1 MKKEFK
7 MVAGWVMS
15 VLGIK
20 NFAKDNDGKLFLTAE
35 QEQTLLEKYGEKFVE
50 GFKADLSKM
59 EVNGDSVD
67 LTLSAEERLELDA
80 SRKEV
85 GQLRSQ
91 IQQLQAA
98 EKDYKATIAKLEKQ
112 PAGSEGHQVPVSA
125 IEKAAIEAGV
135 DLSLKHNRFLVDF
148 MQGKIQGSYSG
159 DSTINTS
166 ELKTEFGKY
175 VDQNRMEI
183 MRGLFGT
190 TESTQFMSSIITD
203 KTEVRATQAN
213 ILNTVLQQF
222 VPHWTPSG
230 AAKFTPLTIKNF
242 KCKLNVNI
250 IPSDIMEDI
259 LGYMYD
265 EKASQLQAMPVVRY
279 ILQQLI
285 FPKLDE
291 EREQAL
297 ATGRFVENTADGNG
311 QYSAST
317 PGESMDGYLTQL
329 VDKYNYDA
337 DDSHTTKSGIRWLQ
351 KGTEVVLSGETKNVR
366 ALIDAAVKE
375 VSDLYPLYAKKAM
388 KVHIDPV
395 LADAYRREY
404 LEEYKWLKNQDGT
417 HKNDIDFSNFTFGEC
432 EGLRGTHCFFITP
445 KENFKH
451 IMSQDPMKCV
461 LRFQEQDYA
470 VKIFGEW
477 WEGTG
482 FWMAEAI
489 FAYISPAAA
498 ITYNGKKNLT
508 VSFTNGTAS
517 AQIGG
522 SFTSPTAN
530 VSVENKSVT
539 YESSN
544 TAVATV
550 NASTGQVTL
559 IKAGTAVIKA
569 KFAGD
574 TDYNAA
580 EGSYTLTV
588 TKGTV
593 TVAFASSTASGTVGQ
608 SFTSPTATT
617 TPAGKTVTYSSSDT
631 YKATV
636 NASTGEVTLKAA
648 GEVVITAAFAGDDA
662 YNSASGSYTLTIS
675 AEGV

>member
-15 VLGIK
+15 VLGIQ
-20 NFAKDNDGKLFLTAE
+20 NFAKDNNGKLFLTSE
-35 QEQTLLEKYGEKFVE
+35 QEQKLSEKFGEKFVE
-50 GFKADLSKM
+50 GFKADLAKM
-59 EVNGDSVD
+59 EVEGEQVN
-67 LTLSAEERLELDA
+67 LTLSAEEKLELEA
-80 SRKEV
+80 SRVVTKQLK
-85 GQLRSQ
+85 GQ
-91 IQQLQAA
+91 IEQLQAA

-112 PAGSEGHQVPVSA
+112 PAGAEGQQVTVSEF
-125 IEKAAIEAGV
+125 EKAAVKAGV
-135 DLSLKHNRFLVDF
+135 DLSLKHNKFLVDY
-148 MQGKIQGSYSG
+148 MQGKVSAAYSG
-159 DSTINTS
+159 NSTIDTQ
-166 ELKTEFGKY
+166 ELKQEFGKY
-175 VDQNRMEI
+175 IDSNRLEI
-183 MRGLFGT
+183 LKGLFGQ

-203 KTEVRATQAN
+203 KTEVRATQASV
-213 ILNTVLQQF
+213 IGTVLQQF
-222 VPHWTPSG
+222 IPAWTPSG
-230 AAKFTPLTIKNF
+230 AAKFTPLTIKNY
-242 KCKLNVNI
+242 KCKMNVAI

-259 LGYMYD
+259 IGYMYD
-265 EKASQLQAMPVVRY
+265 EQASQLQAMPVVRY

-291 EREQAL
+291 DREQAL
-297 ATGRFVENTADGNG
+297 ATGRFVENVAGEG
-311 QYSAST
+311 GAFSAST

-337 DDSHTTKSGIRWLQ
+337 DESHTTKSGVRWLQ
-351 KGTEVVLSGETKNVR
+351 KGTEVVLSGSGKNVR
-366 ALIDAAVKE
+366 TLIDAAVKE

-417 HKNDIDFSNFTFGEC
+417 HKNDIDFSNFTFAEC

-451 IMSQDPMKCV
+451 LMSHNPQNCV

-508 VSFTNGTAS
+508 VTFAS
-517 AQIGG
+517 ATQSAQVGVE
-522 SFTSPTAN
+522 FTAPIAT
-530 VSVENKSVT
+530 VSVEGKAVT
-539 YESSN
+539 YESSD
-544 TAVATV
+544 TSVATV
-550 NASTGQVTL
+550 NASTGAVTL
-559 IKAGTAVIKA
+559 VAAGTAVIKA

-574 TDYNAA
+574 TSYNPA

-588 TKGTV
+588 
-593 TVAFASSTASGTVGQ
+593 
-608 SFTSPTATT
+608 
-617 TPAGKTVTYSSSDT
+617 
-631 YKATV
+631 
-636 NASTGEVTLKAA
+636 AA
-648 GEVVITAAFAGDDA
+648 AANNGD
-662 YNSASGSYTLTIS
+662 
-675 AEGV
+675 EGGV

>member
-15 VLGIK
+15 VLGIQ
-20 NFAKDNDGKLFLTAE
+20 NFAKDNNGKLFLTSE
-35 QEQTLLEKYGEKFVE
+35 QEQKLLEKFGEKFVE
-50 GFKADLSKM
+50 GFKADLAKM
-59 EVNGDSVD
+59 EVEGEQVN
-67 LTLSAEERLELDA
+67 LTLSAEEKLELEA
-80 SRKEV
+80 NRVVTK
-85 GQLRSQ
+85 QLKAQ
-91 IQQLQAA
+91 IEEMKKA
-98 EKDYKATIAKLEKQ
+98 EANFKATIAKLEKQ
-112 PAGSEGHQVPVSA
+112 PAGTEGQQVTVSEF
-125 IEKAAIEAGV
+125 EKAAVKAGV
-135 DLSLKHNRFLVDF
+135 DLSLKHNKFLVDY
-148 MQGKIQGSYSG
+148 MQGKVSAAYSG
-159 DSTINTS
+159 NSTIDTQ
-166 ELKTEFGKY
+166 ELKQEFGKY
-175 VDQNRMEI
+175 IDSNRLEI
-183 MRGLFGT
+183 LKSLFGQ

-203 KTEVRATQAN
+203 KTEVRATQASV
-213 ILNTVLQQF
+213 IGTVLQQF
-222 VPHWTPSG
+222 VPAWTPSG
-230 AAKFTPLTIKNF
+230 AAKFTPLTIKNY
-242 KCKLNVNI
+242 KCKMNVAI

-259 LGYMYD
+259 IGYMYD
-265 EKASQLQAMPVVRY
+265 EQASQLQAMPVVRY

-291 EREQAL
+291 DREQAL
-297 ATGRFVENTADGNG
+297 ATGRFVENVAGEG
-311 QYSAST
+311 GAFSAST

-337 DDSHTTKSGIRWLQ
+337 DDSHTTKSGVRWLQ
-351 KGTEVVLSGETKNVR
+351 KGTEVVLSGSGKNVR
-366 ALIDAAVKE
+366 TLIDAAVKE

-417 HKNDIDFSNFTFGEC
+417 HKNDIDFSNFTFAEC

-451 IMSQDPMKCV
+451 LMSHNPQNCV

-508 VSFTNGTAS
+508 VIFAS
-517 AQIGG
+517 ATQSAQVGVE
-522 SFTSPTAN
+522 FTAPTAT
-530 VSVENKSVT
+530 VSVEGKAVT
-539 YESSN
+539 YESSD
-544 TAVATV
+544 TSVATV
-550 NASTGQVTL
+550 NASTGAVTL
-559 IKAGTAVIKA
+559 VAAGTAVIKA

-574 TDYNAA
+574 TSYNPA

-588 TKGTV
+588 AAAANNG
-593 TVAFASSTASGTVGQ
+593 
-608 SFTSPTATT
+608 
-617 TPAGKTVTYSSSDT
+617 
-631 YKATV
+631 
-636 NASTGEVTLKAA
+636 GE
-648 GEVVITAAFAGDDA
+648 G
-662 YNSASGSYTLTIS
+662 
-675 AEGV
+675 GV